1 MNEEYEESSQG
12 WISVLRKIRFHWIWG
27 DPQSFK
33 AWITI
38 LFTVNHLD
46 KKVLIQGELL
56 ECKRGQSLLSLA
68 GWAKIFGKKW
78 TIQRVRTFF
87 KLLEKDGMIT
97 INGLRK
103 TTRLTVCNY
112 DNYQKQQQTDNIQRT
127 SRQQQTI
134 RKNNFNKGDL
144 EKNGKIVDKVFYN
157 NPITNETR

>member
-1 MNEEYEESSQG
+1 MNEEYEEGRQG
-12 WISVLRKIRFHWIWG
+12 WISVHRKIRFNWIWD
-27 DPQSFK
+27 DPQYFK

-38 LFTVNHLD
+38 LFTVNHAD

-56 ECKRGQSLLSLA
+56 ECKRGQSLISLA
-68 GWAKIFGKKW
+68 GWGKIFGKKW

-87 KLLEKDGMIT
+87 KLLEKDGMII

-112 DNYQKQQQTDNIQRT
+112 AKYQKQQQTDNMQRT

-134 RKNNFNKGDL
+134 RNNNLIKL
-144 EKNGKIVDKVFYN
+144 QSINIKEKVETVIYSNA
-157 NPITNETR
+157 ITDDTK